1 MSKFH
6 TLMGT
11 LLDYFLL
18 FVLRM
23 IGTMSSPIYEHYRCA
38 APSRQHQPGSLW
50 KADSMQES
58 EPAPSLE
65 QRTGTEN
72 LLLDSLEPEPLANM
86 LNSLQ
91 LMAINVVNQMQTAL
105 KKRVTSKAD
114 PIATMPGLDAFHPC
128 VPSSSCYF
136 FIDLRNTTPRFMDS
150 QEEFGNSSSHVS
162 NDKNNNADDTADSPA
177 KKSMQRQRS
186 ISECSDNSFDICF
199 EDDDESSIQPTAC
212 SDEDDDE
219 DFEKSEVCECS
230 NDSSTTNKKVR
241 FNLKPEVHVMLAWD
255 FAYRAARKSEWQ
267 VMARDRFRFQQR
279 IHRVAPILN
288 PILTPNHREQVYKAR
303 FLNVE

>member
-23 IGTMSSPIYEHYRCA
+23 IGSMSSPIYEHYRCA
-38 APSRQHQPGSLW
+38 PSRQHAGSLW
-50 KADSMQES
+50 TPNNMQES

-72 LLLDSLEPEPLANM
+72 LLMDALEPEPLANM
-86 LNSLQ
+86 FNSLQ

-105 KKRVTSKAD
+105 QKRVTSKVSTNA
-114 PIATMPGLDAFHPC
+114 AMPGLDAFHQC
-128 VPSSSCYF
+128 EPSSSCYF
-136 FIDLRNTTPRFMDS
+136 FIDLRNTTSRFKDS
-150 QEEFGNSSSHVS
+150 QEEFGNSTSHLS
-162 NDKNNNADDTADSPA
+162 NDKNNNADDTAGSSA

-199 EDDDESSIQPTAC
+199 EDDDESSVQHTAC
-212 SDEDDDE
+212 SDDDE
-219 DFEKSEVCECS
+219 DYEQSEVCECS

-303 FLNVE
+303 FRNVE